1 MNKLKDKYKQI
12 LEDCTEGVSLSNR
25 FARENLDEIFGLF
38 GSDEAPS
45 SGAMPKRTDFPT
57 GAEGDKAHSN
67 ALRAWGGK
75 EKKAAEQQT
84 TAAAS
89 KAKTLDNTITGL
101 KAAETVIDTGI
112 MVVNPAL
119 GAALQGAKAGV
130 DVARG
135 DTKAATGRLI
145 DAGVGLATMG
155 AANLAFKAG
164 SAAVK
169 ASPALTSA
177 TARVAAAA
185 TTKAPT
191 LTKIATKGVEAF
203 KAAREAPVVSTIGKT
218 ISGTVR
224 TGIDKVT
231 QSAVG
236 KTVQAGIN
244 KVTSGAIGQTVSGT
258 VRAGIDRAASSA
270 VGKTVSGTV
279 RAGIDRA
286 KSSAVGQT
294 VKTGINRVTSSVTGK
309 AIGQHLRQT
318 AVNAAGN
325 MVANTITGVLSGS
338 KTTGGGGEN
347 QSVDSDTLHG
357 EASKHGA
364 DGMAART
371 NLGSVEGVNSANS
384 KQVRSQ
390 VRTIKENYNKTG
402 RKGMKKF
409 KDLQKKLLEDY
420 TEGGSVFN
428 GFADANPRRSAHL
441 DYGSSQM
448 GKGDSISRLNAFI
461 HKFLMGSYLDVNAPV
476 IELRSRLNH
485 AGLDF
490 PFDGTK
496 IKLNPGI
503 NTFPLKLYGDVFG
516 TTPTTDLSKGF
527 DRGNNLPNMI
537 MQINCS
543 YDEDSCM
550 WYLSGKIK
558 PGLNATNAEINE
570 SITTLNELAPLAGA
584 LAAVGSAALRVLP
597 TAIRVGSEVA
607 RVGRKV
613 APVIKAVKAIKGS
626 GKGSGSKE
634 AEEVDSDP
642 KQIDPLA
649 QSRGLHAAAAQH
661 GASDVNVRSNLT
673 NVMGEYGSKKSD
685 KMCEGGDC
693 GKMTSGE
700 AVYQSALA
708 EAKNISGH
716 ITSSTKHSK
725 QLAGKDTAR
734 AVMHAIT
741 RDGDIRK
748 KILEPV
754 YIHLAQKKRKGNLS
768 VDQIQR
774 ELYYVVN
781 AAQRKKGITLSKK
794 EKDRVVND
802 LVRNFRR
809 YASKYSTRQPDITRR
824 KGKSKNSKKSK

>member
-12 LEDCTEGVSLSNR
+12 LEDCTESVSLSNK

-45 SGAMPKRTDFPT
+45 SGAMPKRTDFAA
-57 GAEGDKAHSN
+57 GAEGDKAHSD
-67 ALRAWGGK
+67 ALRTWGGK

-89 KAKTLDNTITGL
+89 TAKTLDNTITGL
-101 KAAETVIDTGI
+101 KAAETVIDTGLMI
-112 MVVNPAL
+112 VNPAL

-145 DAGVGLATMG
+145 DAGVGLATAG

-164 SAAVK
+164 SAAVR

-177 TARVAAAA
+177 TARVATAA

-203 KAAREAPVVSTIGKT
+203 KAARAAPVVSTVGKT

-224 TGIDKVT
+224 TGVDKVT

-236 KTVQAGIN
+236 QTVKAGIN
-244 KVTSGAIGQTVSGT
+244 KVTSGAIGQTVK
-258 VRAGIDRAASSA
+258 AGVNKVTQGA
-270 VGKTVSGTV
+270 VGQTVK
-279 RAGIDRA
+279 AGVN
-286 KSSAVGQT
+286 KVTQGAVGQT

-318 AVNAAGN
+318 AINAAGN

-338 KTTGGGGEN
+338 KTTGGRGDQG
-347 QSVDSDTLHG
+347 QDADALHG
-357 EASKHGA
+357 EASKHG
-364 DGMAART
+364 GEGIGART
-371 NLGSVEGVNSANS
+371 NLGSVEGVTSTS
-384 KQVRSQ
+384 GKQVRSQ

-584 LAAVGSAALRVLP
+584 LATIGSAALRVLP

-734 AVMHAIT
+734 AIMHAIT

>member
-38 GSDEAPS
+38 GGDEAPS
-45 SGAMPKRTDFPT
+45 SGAMPKRTDFAT
-57 GAEGDKAHSN
+57 GAEGDKAHSD

-84 TAAAS
+84 QAAAS
-89 KAKTLDNTITGL
+89 KAETLDKTITGL
-101 KAAETVIDTGI
+101 KTAETVIDTGLMI
-112 MVVNPAL
+112 ANPAV
-119 GAALQGAKAGV
+119 GAALQAAKAGV
-130 DVARG
+130 DVSRG
-135 DTKAATGRLI
+135 DTEAAKGRLI
-145 DAGVGLATMG
+145 DAGIGLATMG
-155 AANLAFKAG
+155 AANLAFKGAA
-164 SAAVK
+164 AAVK

-177 TARVAAAA
+177 TTRVVAAAR
-185 TTKAPT
+185 TSAPT
-191 LTKIATKGVEAF
+191 LTNMVSKGAAALRATQS
-203 KAAREAPVVSTIGKT
+203 APVLSTVGKT
-218 ISGTVR
+218 VSGAVGQTVKA
-224 TGIDKVT
+224 GINRAT

-236 KTVQAGIN
+236 QTVKAGVN
-244 KVTSGAIGQTVSGT
+244 KVTSGAIGQTVKAGVNKVTSG
-258 VRAGIDRAASSA
+258 AI
-270 VGKTVSGTV
+270 
-279 RAGIDRA
+279 
-286 KSSAVGQT
+286 GQT
-294 VKTGINRVTSSVTGK
+294 VKTGINRVTSSATAK
-309 AIGQHLRQT
+309 AVGNTLRQT
-318 AVNAAGN
+318 AVNAVGNAVGN
-325 MVANTITGVLSGS
+325 MIAGAVGAGP
-338 KTTGGGGEN
+338 GGRGGEN
-347 QSVDSDTLHG
+347 QGMDSDALHG
-357 EASKHGA
+357 EASRHGGE
-364 DGMAART
+364 GMGART
-371 NLGSVEGVNSANS
+371 NLGSVEGVNAANS
-384 KQVRSQ
+384 KQVRTQ
-390 VRTIKENYNKTG
+390 VRTIKENYNKNG

-428 GFADANPRRSAHL
+428 GFADANPRRSARL

-558 PGLNATNAEINE
+558 PGVNATNAEINE

-584 LAAVGSAALRVLP
+584 VGTALGTIGAAALRV
-597 TAIRVGSEVA
+597 
-607 RVGRKV
+607 GRTV
-613 APVIKAVKAIKGS
+613 APVITAAKAI
-626 GKGSGSKE
+626 KGSGSKE
-634 AEEVDSDP
+634 AEEVVRDP
-642 KQIDPLA
+642 AGKKKLQKRIRQQETDPRA

-661 GASDVNVRSNLT
+661 GASDVNVRSNLRD
-673 NVMGEYGSKKSD
+673 VMGEYGSKKSD

-809 YASKYSTRQPDITRR
+809 YASKYSTKQPDITRR

>member
-45 SGAMPKRTDFPT
+45 SGAMPKRTDFAT
-57 GAEGDKAHSN
+57 GAEGDKAHSD

-84 TAAAS
+84 QAAAS
-89 KAKTLDNTITGL
+89 KAETLDKTITGL
-101 KAAETVIDTGI
+101 KTAETVIDTGLMI
-112 MVVNPAL
+112 ANPAV
-119 GAALQGAKAGV
+119 GAALQAAKAGV
-130 DVARG
+130 DVSRG
-135 DTKAATGRLI
+135 DTEAAKGRLI
-145 DAGVGLATMG
+145 DAGIGLATMG
-155 AANLAFKAG
+155 AANLAFKGAA
-164 SAAVK
+164 AAVK

-177 TARVAAAA
+177 TTRVVAAAR
-185 TTKAPT
+185 TSAPT
-191 LTKIATKGVEAF
+191 LTNMVSKGAAALRATQS
-203 KAAREAPVVSTIGKT
+203 APVLSTVGKT
-218 ISGTVR
+218 VSGAVGQTVKA
-224 TGIDKVT
+224 GINRAT

-236 KTVQAGIN
+236 QTVKAGVN
-244 KVTSGAIGQTVSGT
+244 KVTSGAI
-258 VRAGIDRAASSA
+258 
-270 VGKTVSGTV
+270 
-279 RAGIDRA
+279 
-286 KSSAVGQT
+286 GQT
-294 VKTGINRVTSSVTGK
+294 VKTGINRVTSSATAK
-309 AIGQHLRQT
+309 AVGNTLRQT

-325 MVANTITGVLSGS
+325 MIAGALLGS
-338 KTTGGGGEN
+338 NKTGGGGEN
-347 QSVDSDTLHG
+347 EGMDSDALHG
-357 EASKHGA
+357 EASKHG
-364 DGMAART
+364 GEGIGART

-558 PGLNATNAEINE
+558 PGVNATNAEINE

-584 LAAVGSAALRVLP
+584 LGTALGTIGAAALRALP
-597 TAIRVGSEVA
+597 TAIRVG
-607 RVGRKV
+607 RTV
-613 APVIKAVKAIKGS
+613 APVIKAAKAI
-626 GKGSGSKE
+626 KGSGSKE
-634 AEEVDSDP
+634 AEEVVRDP
-642 KQIDPLA
+642 EQIDPLA

-661 GASDVNVRSNLT
+661 GASDVNVRSNLRD
-673 NVMGEYGSKKSD
+673 VMGEYGSKKSD

-809 YASKYSTRQPDITRR
+809 YASKYSTKQPDITRR